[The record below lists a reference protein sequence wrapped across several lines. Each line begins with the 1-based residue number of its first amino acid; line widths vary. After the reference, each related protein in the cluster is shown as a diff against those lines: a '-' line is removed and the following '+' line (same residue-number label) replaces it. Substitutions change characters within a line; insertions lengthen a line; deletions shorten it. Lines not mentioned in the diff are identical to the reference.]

1 MYIITPQCGITI
13 TRKTT
18 FNKKIVSKQSWLTS
32 IWKDS
37 PLFFHF
43 TDNFDL
49 EDIKRESACRHGL
62 SLVTVPCWWD
72 GAVRTYA
79 SFFLSCS
86 HLISL
91 PPPLLDLRLRL
102 HPSSPSYIAVCL
114 IDQRWLSSYCYNSY
128 SPCLSVYSWSSTS
141 PSYLWPAL
149 TRLTIVDH
157 RWRALNL
164 LVLLSFALL
173 FFFISPWSSEQRE
186 WHDQPR
192 SSSLHFYAS
201 LYSLFLPSLETHYH
215 LYYSLSLSLTS
226 SLQIT
231 NDNIS
236 LESSINFESAWSRH
250 FVLRLRAP
258 YFHQSPRPVLFR

>member
-37 PLFFHF
+37 PLFLNF

-49 EDIKRESACRHGL
+49 EDIKRESACRRGL

-79 SFFLSCS
+79 SFLLSCS

-102 HPSSPSYIAVCL
+102 HPSSPSYIAVCR
-114 IDQRWLSSYCYNSY
+114 IDQRWLSSHCYNSY
-128 SPCLSVYSWSSTS
+128 SPCLSVYSWFSTS

-149 TRLTIVDH
+149 TIVDE
-157 RWRALNL
+157 RW
-164 LVLLSFALL
+164 
-173 FFFISPWSSEQRE
+173 I
-186 WHDQPR
+186 
-192 SSSLHFYAS
+192 SSS
-201 LYSLFLPSLETHYH
+201 
-215 LYYSLSLSLTS
+215 YSLSLYFSFLFLHDLLNKESYMISRVLLRYTSMLHSIHSS
-226 SLQIT
+226 SLFLKLII
-231 NDNIS
+231 IS
-236 LESSINFESAWSRH
+236 TT
-250 FVLRLRAP
+250 
-258 YFHQSPRPVLFR
+258 LFLLV